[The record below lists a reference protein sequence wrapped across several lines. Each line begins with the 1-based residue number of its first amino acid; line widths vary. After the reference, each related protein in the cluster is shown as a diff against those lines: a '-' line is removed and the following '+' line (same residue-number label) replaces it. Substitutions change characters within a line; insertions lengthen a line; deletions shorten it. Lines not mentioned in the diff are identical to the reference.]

1 MLNIRNI
8 RVSARIYAIA
18 LIIIALFLG
27 AIFLSFLPLA
37 EVEMLQSRRMGLT
50 YLVETTVK
58 LLEEYEARIQKGE
71 FTPEEGR
78 KRAMARIRTMRYGS
92 NDYFWI
98 NDDKQ
103 PFPAMIMHPLVPAL
117 DGKVLDSDKFN
128 CATQTTFGR
137 GGEAVAHPGGKKN
150 LFQAFVEAC
159 QKSGEGYVSYLWPKP
174 TKDGP
179 SKELFPKES
188 YVRLYKPWGWIVGTG
203 VYVDD
208 LHARMGEMRTMV
220 GLTAGV
226 ILVVALGLVWLL
238 GRGVSRPM
246 TALVRF
252 TSEVAGGNLAA
263 SMSGAFSGEFLDLKS
278 AVERMVQ
285 ALKAKIAEAD
295 SSCQASELEAEKTR
309 AAVREA
315 EEAKALAERAR
326 REGMLQ
332 AADRLENVAGE
343 LAAIS
348 AGLSAR
354 LADSSNGAEVQKAR
368 AEETA
373 TAMEQM
379 TSTVL
384 DVARNASEAAEGS
397 GQTRGK
403 AQAGAG
409 MVDRLVAGIQEVRG
423 QTLSLRESMHSL
435 GQQAEG
441 IGRVMG
447 VISDIADQTNLLA
460 LNAAIEA
467 ARAGDAGRGFAVVAD
482 EVRKL
487 AEKTATATH
496 EVEQAIEL
504 IQQASRANVEGVD
517 ATARGIEQATAL
529 AGESG
534 AALREIVDLVDHSS
548 GQVTSIATAAE
559 EQSQTAENINQ
570 AVAEISRVSV
580 ATSEDLRRSS
590 QDVQSLAHQAEVL
603 GKLIEELK
611 QG

>member
-18 LIIIALFLG
+18 LAIIALFLG
-27 AIFLSFLPLA
+27 AIFLRFLPLA
-37 EVEMLQSRRMGLT
+37 EEEMLTSRRMGLT

-98 NDDKQ
+98 NDDKL
-103 PFPAMIMHPLVPAL
+103 PFPTMVMHPLVPAL

-137 GGEAVAHPGGKKN
+137 GGEAMAHPGGKKN
-150 LFQAFVEAC
+150 LFQAFVETC

-179 SKELFPKES
+179 SKELYPKES

-208 LHARMGEMRTMV
+208 LHVRMGQMRSLV

-226 ILVVALGLVWLL
+226 ILLVALALVWML

-246 TALVRF
+246 AALVRF

-263 SMSGAFSGEFLDLKS
+263 SMSGAFVGEFLDLKS

-295 SSCQASELEAEKTR
+295 ASCEASDREAAKTR

-315 EEAKALAERAR
+315 EEAKAMAERAR

-332 AADRLENVAGE
+332 AADRLEDVAGE

-348 AGLSAR
+348 AGLSTK
-354 LADSSNGAEVQKAR
+354 LKDSSTGAEVQKAR

-373 TAMEQM
+373 AAMAQM

-384 DVARNASEAAEGS
+384 DVARNASEAAQGS
-397 GQTRGK
+397 GQTRDK

-409 MVDRLVAGIQEVRG
+409 VVDRLVAGIQEVRG
-423 QTLSLRESMHSL
+423 QALSLRESMHSL

-467 ARAGDAGRGFAVVAD
+467 ARAGEAGRGFAVVAD

-487 AEKTATATH
+487 AEKTMGATK
-496 EVEQAIEL
+496 EVEEVIRL
-504 IQQASRANVEGVD
+504 IQQGTGEAVDEMSGAKERVVNTASMA
-517 ATARGIEQATAL
+517 EQA
-529 AGESG
+529 
-534 AALREIVDLVDHSS
+534 
-548 GQVTSIATAAE
+548 GQVLNQIVQQSDSMADMVRSIATAAE
-559 EQSQTAENINQ
+559 QQSATSDEINSS
-570 AVAEISRVSV
+570 VSHMNEISQHITAGINEANS
-580 ATSEDLRRSS
+580 AI
-590 QDVQSLAHQAEVL
+590 AEVAAMSQHL
-603 GKLIEELK
+603 AKLVEQFK
-611 QG
+611 A